1 VRAGSAVSAVESD
14 AKSAGVIAVLGEDEV
29 TGRRLV
35 CAGSAG
41 DRERFDRCVA
51 GQSLEADLSTGQG
64 RGADAVCLKSIRQ
77 HRGDGADAALGAD
90 GGALLVE
97 QGVLEHQ
104 EIADTE
110 PCSAEVDDG
119 WGALTVTAGIG
130 AAVYGIVRAPEVGW
144 NTVQTWGVLAA
155 AVTLL
160 GLFVLLQARRAHPLV
175 RLAIFRTPNLAAA
188 NTAQFMLGAA
198 WIPMWF
204 FLNLYLQQVLGYTAF
219 PSGAALLP
227 MTVLIMIGMIT
238 LAPKAIARFGPKAM
252 VVTGLGVLAA
262 GLIYLSFIRPD
273 GNFWI
278 DVLPASLVAALGMSL
293 AFIPSLGT
301 AISSAPP
308 QEGGLAAG
316 IVNTS
321 YQLGSAL
328 GLAAITAVAASLGA
342 TQIDNPT
349 ALTDGFSGAFLG
361 AGLIAA
367 AGAVI
372 AAITLHLPRPQQQKE
387 HAKATNLATTAR

>member
-1 VRAGSAVSAVESD
+1 
-14 AKSAGVIAVLGEDEV
+14 
-29 TGRRLV
+29 
-35 CAGSAG
+35 
-41 DRERFDRCVA
+41 
-51 GQSLEADLSTGQG
+51 
-64 RGADAVCLKSIRQ
+64 
-77 HRGDGADAALGAD
+77 
-90 GGALLVE
+90 
-97 QGVLEHQ
+97 
-104 EIADTE
+104 
-110 PCSAEVDDG
+110 
-119 WGALTVTAGIG
+119 LTVTAGIG

-155 AVTLL
+155 AVALL
-160 GLFVLLQARRAHPLV
+160 GLFVLIQGRRAHPLV
-175 RLAIFRTPNLAAA
+175 RLSIFRTPNLAAA
-188 NTAQFMLGAA
+188 NTAQFLLGAA

-238 LAPKAIARFGPKAM
+238 LAPKAIARFGAKAM
-252 VVTGLGVLAA
+252 IVTGLGVLAA

-273 GNFWI
+273 GNFWV

-301 AISSAPP
+301 AIASARPE
-308 QEGGLAAG
+308 EGGLAAG

-328 GLAAITAVAASLGA
+328 GLAGITAVAASLGA

-372 AAITLHLPRPQQQKE
+372 AAITLHMPRPQRQKVNAE
-387 HAKATNLATTAR
+387 GTDLATTGGSR